1 MTNVSKML
9 GGAAVLLLV
18 LSAVPAKAQMAE
30 FGGMG
35 GGDDMMTQMAPMM
48 DMMKSQMGKRK
59 FRKMMKGAGPMMG
72 KMMGNGSP
80 DSMGGMKG
88 MAGGMPGS
96 FGGGFPG
103 SMSGFDQ

>member
-1 MTNVSKML
+1 MTNVSRML

-72 KMMGNGSP
+72 KMMENGGP
-80 DSMGGMKG
+80 DRMNGT
-88 MAGGMPGS
+88 AGGMPGS

-103 SMSGFDQ
+103 GMGGFDQ